1 MIDLSLY
8 LDKSKKYCVATSG
21 GPDSMALLDLCV
33 QQGFSVYAFHMNY
46 HHRDTAYRDQLIVNE
61 YCFAHKIPLVIANY
75 QPMGNANFQMDAR
88 LARYLK
94 AKEVIESNEL
104 EALLVAHQQDDVL
117 ETYLMQKESK
127 REVNYYGLKATNELF
142 GIKVIRPLLSLTKR
156 QCHTYCLMHD
166 IDFGIDESNLTD
178 IYTRNKI
185 RHHIL
190 FEYTQQ
196 QRDDL
201 LCEIEQKNKQLQAQ
215 LSHLVFTDQ
224 NLTISGSVSDDS
236 VAKGLRQLLVQ
247 LDAGYGNKSHQYYLD
262 LWRSISKNKAIHL
275 NNQWYLFYD
284 NSILWYEFIPAS
296 QPVYIN
302 DLQIKDYGM
311 FKISSSGNKRQGFY
325 ANPDEFPL
333 MYRLWK
339 DGDKIETKFG
349 TKKVSRWFIDQ
360 KIHPRKRLLT
370 HVIENKYGKVIY
382 LGGFGCD
389 YSHYC
394 QNEKVFVIE

>member
-275 NNQWYLFYD
+275 NDQWYLFYD

-382 LGGFGCD
+382 LDGFGCD

>member
-142 GIKVIRPLLSLTKR
+142 GVKVIRPLLSLTKR

-382 LGGFGCD
+382 LDGFGCD

>member
-142 GIKVIRPLLSLTKR
+142 GIKIIRPLLSLTKR

-201 LCEIEQKNKQLQAQ
+201 LCEIEQKNKQLHAQ

-275 NNQWYLFYD
+275 NDQWYLFYD

-382 LGGFGCD
+382 LDGFGCD

>member
-142 GIKVIRPLLSLTKR
+142 GVKVIRPLLSLTKR

-275 NNQWYLFYD
+275 NDQWYLFYD

-302 DLQIKDYGM
+302 DLQIKDYGK

-382 LGGFGCD
+382 LDGFGCD

>member
-1 MIDLSLY
+1 
-8 LDKSKKYCVATSG
+8 
-21 GPDSMALLDLCV
+21 
-33 QQGFSVYAFHMNY
+33 
-46 HHRDTAYRDQLIVNE
+46 
-61 YCFAHKIPLVIANY
+61 
-75 QPMGNANFQMDAR
+75 
-88 LARYLK
+88 
-94 AKEVIESNEL
+94 
-104 EALLVAHQQDDVL
+104 
-117 ETYLMQKESK
+117 
-127 REVNYYGLKATNELF
+127 
-142 GIKVIRPLLSLTKR
+142 
-156 QCHTYCLMHD
+156 MHD

-236 VAKGLRQLLVQ
+236 VAKGLRQLSVQ

-311 FKISSSGNKRQGFY
+311 FKISSSGKN
-325 ANPDEFPL
+325 A
-333 MYRLWK
+333 K
-339 DGDKIETKFG
+339 DFMPIQMNF
-349 TKKVSRWFIDQ
+349 
-360 KIHPRKRLLT
+360 H
-370 HVIENKYGKVIY
+370 
-382 LGGFGCD
+382 
-389 YSHYC
+389 
-394 QNEKVFVIE
+394 

>member
-127 REVNYYGLKATNELF
+127 REVNYYGLKANNELF

-302 DLQIKDYGM
+302 DLQIKDYGK
-311 FKISSSGNKRQGFY
+311 FKIGSSGNKRQGFY

-382 LGGFGCD
+382 LDGFGCD

>member
-382 LGGFGCD
+382 LDGFGCD

>member
-33 QQGFSVYAFHMNY
+33 QQGFSVCAFHMNY

-61 YCFAHKIPLVIANY
+61 YCFAHKIPLVIGNY

-142 GIKVIRPLLSLTKR
+142 GVKVIRPLLSLTKR

-382 LGGFGCD
+382 LDGFGCD

>member
-275 NNQWYLFYD
+275 NDQWYLFYD

-302 DLQIKDYGM
+302 DLQIKDYGK

-382 LGGFGCD
+382 LDGFGCD

>member
-142 GIKVIRPLLSLTKR
+142 GVKVIRPLLSLTKR

-166 IDFGIDESNLTD
+166 IDFGIDESNLT
-178 IYTRNKI
+178 IYI
-185 RHHIL
+185 
-190 FEYTQQ
+190 
-196 QRDDL
+196 
-201 LCEIEQKNKQLQAQ
+201 
-215 LSHLVFTDQ
+215 
-224 NLTISGSVSDDS
+224 
-236 VAKGLRQLLVQ
+236 
-247 LDAGYGNKSHQYYLD
+247 
-262 LWRSISKNKAIHL
+262 
-275 NNQWYLFYD
+275 
-284 NSILWYEFIPAS
+284 
-296 QPVYIN
+296 
-302 DLQIKDYGM
+302 
-311 FKISSSGNKRQGFY
+311 
-325 ANPDEFPL
+325 
-333 MYRLWK
+333 
-339 DGDKIETKFG
+339 
-349 TKKVSRWFIDQ
+349 
-360 KIHPRKRLLT
+360 
-370 HVIENKYGKVIY
+370 HVIRLDIIY
-382 LGGFGCD
+382 CL
-389 YSHYC
+389 SIR
-394 QNEKVFVIE
+394 NNNA

>member
-302 DLQIKDYGM
+302 DLQIKDYGK

-370 HVIENKYGKVIY
+370 YVIENKYGKVIY
-382 LGGFGCD
+382 LDGFGCD

>member
-224 NLTISGSVSDDS
+224 NLTISGSVSGDS

-382 LGGFGCD
+382 LDGFGCD

>member
-360 KIHPRKRLLT
+360 KIHPSKRLLT

-382 LGGFGCD
+382 LDGFGCD

>member
-296 QPVYIN
+296 QPVNIN

-382 LGGFGCD
+382 LDGFGCD

>member
-275 NNQWYLFYD
+275 NDQWYLFYD

-339 DGDKIETKFG
+339 EGDKIETKFG

-382 LGGFGCD
+382 LDGFGCD

>member
-61 YCFAHKIPLVIANY
+61 YCFAHKIPSVIANY

-382 LGGFGCD
+382 LDGFGCD

>member
-142 GIKVIRPLLSLTKR
+142 GVKVIRPLLSLTKR

-275 NNQWYLFYD
+275 SNQWYLFYD

>member
-296 QPVYIN
+296 QLVYIN

-382 LGGFGCD
+382 LDGFGCD

>member
-75 QPMGNANFQMDAR
+75 QPMGNENFQMDAR

-275 NNQWYLFYD
+275 NDQWYLFYD

-296 QPVYIN
+296 QPVNIN

-382 LGGFGCD
+382 LDGFGCD

>member
-61 YCFAHKIPLVIANY
+61 YCFVHKIPLVIANY

-382 LGGFGCD
+382 LDGFGCD

>member
-275 NNQWYLFYD
+275 NDQWYLFYD

-296 QPVYIN
+296 QPVNIN

-382 LGGFGCD
+382 LDGFGCD

>member
-94 AKEVIESNEL
+94 AKEVIESNQL

-156 QCHTYCLMHD
+156 QCHTYCRMHD

-275 NNQWYLFYD
+275 NDQWYLFYD

-382 LGGFGCD
+382 LDGFGCD

>member
-94 AKEVIESNEL
+94 AKEVIESNQL
-104 EALLVAHQQDDVL
+104 DALLVAHQQDDLL

-382 LGGFGCD
+382 LDGFGCD

>member
-296 QPVYIN
+296 QPVNIN

-360 KIHPRKRLLT
+360 KIHPSKRLLT

-382 LGGFGCD
+382 LDGFGCD

>member
-1 MIDLSLY
+1 MAI
-8 LDKSKKYCVATSG
+8 SG

-382 LGGFGCD
+382 LDGFGCD

>member
-142 GIKVIRPLLSLTKR
+142 GVKVIRPLLSLTKR

-302 DLQIKDYGM
+302 DMQIKDYGM

-349 TKKVSRWFIDQ
+349 TKRVSRWFIDQ

-382 LGGFGCD
+382 LDGFGCD

>member
-370 HVIENKYGKVIY
+370 HVIENNYGKVIY
-382 LGGFGCD
+382 LDGFGCD

>member
-262 LWRSISKNKAIHL
+262 LWRSIIKNKAIHL

-382 LGGFGCD
+382 LDGFGCD

>member
-1 MIDLSLY
+1 MIDLALY

-46 HHRDTAYRDQLIVNE
+46 HHRDTANRDQLIVND

-94 AKEVIESNEL
+94 AKEVIESNQL
-104 EALLVAHQQDDVL
+104 DALLVAHQQDDVL

-142 GIKVIRPLLSLTKR
+142 GMTVIRPLLSLTKR
-156 QCHTYCLMHD
+156 QCHTYCLMHG
-166 IDFGIDESNLTD
+166 IEFGIDESNLTD

-201 LCEIEQKNKQLQAQ
+201 LCEIELKNKQLQAQ

-224 NLTISGSVSDDS
+224 NLTITGSVSDDS

-262 LWRSISKNKAIHL
+262 LWRSLSKNKAIHL
-275 NNQWYLFYD
+275 NDQWYLFYD
-284 NSILWYEFIPAS
+284 NPILWYELIPAS
-296 QPVYIN
+296 HPVYID
-302 DLQIKDYGM
+302 DLQIKEYEM

-333 MYRLWK
+333 TYRLWK

-382 LGGFGCD
+382 LDGFGCD

>member
-275 NNQWYLFYD
+275 NNQWYLFYY

-382 LGGFGCD
+382 LDGFGCD

>member
-302 DLQIKDYGM
+302 DLQIKDYGK

-382 LGGFGCD
+382 LDGFGCD